1 MSVRIFFQSS
11 QPKYQPSTKSSNNF
25 ANILR
30 HFRGIE
36 DTLEARK
43 KGTAPGKFKVTVDMV
58 AALPDDILDDL
69 RVLINT
75 VLLPGRGSFRAW
87 RRRGIV
93 PVLKPQLDNE
103 VDNICPINLVDVFWM
118 FIAVGH

>member
-1 MSVRIFFQSS
+1 MCFFFQSS
-11 QPKYQPSTKSSNNF
+11 QPKYQPSTKASNNF

>member
-1 MSVRIFFQSS
+1 MCGFFFKVHNQNISLLRS
-11 QPKYQPSTKSSNNF
+11 LQTPSPTAF
-25 ANILR
+25 AIAEEWKTR
-30 HFRGIE
+30 WK
-36 DTLEARK
+36 ARK

-75 VLLPGRGSFRAW
+75 ILLPGRGSFRAW

-103 VDNICPINLVDVFWM
+103 VDNICPINLADVFWM

>member
-1 MSVRIFFQSS
+1 MCGFFFRVHNQSIILLRS
-11 QPKYQPSTKSSNNF
+11 PQTISPTSS
-25 ANILR
+25 AISED
-30 HFRGIE
+30 E

-69 RVLINT
+69 RVLINI

-103 VDNICPINLVDVFWM
+103 VDNICPINLVDVF
-118 FIAVGH
+118 